1 MNNKKQ
7 IKPFYTFDK
16 VNSLYKIVYGTIEYI
31 VDEENY
37 NLIQNNKR
45 KFKFN
50 DENDDYPSY
59 IINKKID

>member
-7 IKPFYTFDK
+7 IKPFYKFDK

-37 NLIQNNKR
+37 NLIQNIK
-45 KFKFN
+45 
-50 DENDDYPSY
+50 ENLNLTMKMM
-59 IINKKID
+59 IILHT

>member
-7 IKPFYTFDK
+7 IKPFYKFDK

-37 NLIQNNKR
+37 NLR
-45 KFKFN
+45 
-50 DENDDYPSY
+50 
-59 IINKKID
+59 